1 MKITD
6 KTEYLAQHVHEQLGK
21 VIVGMDDIIH
31 GLIIAWVAQGH
42 VLLEGVPGLGKTL
55 LAKALAQLIN
65 SHFGRIQGT
74 ADLMP
79 SDITGIHIF
88 NTEKHTFEF
97 APGPIFNRVVL
108 VDEINRTGP
117 KTQSAL
123 LQAMEENTVTLDRK
137 TYPLPKDFFLLAAQN
152 PYEFEGVYPLL
163 ESQLDRFLVKL
174 NLTYPDART
183 EALILSRYDKPGGGH
198 QAALQ
203 TITPLAE
210 HDLMLAREQ
219 AAAVHVDESLYRYV
233 VMLAAASRQHPQL
246 SLGLSTR
253 GALALIRCARVE
265 AALASR
271 DYVLPDDI
279 KRVAPLVISHR
290 LLLTSEA
297 ELAGYTALQV
307 YEELINQVAI
317 PDISNDA

>member
-79 SDITGIHIF
+79 SDITGIHIY
-88 NTEKHTFEF
+88 NSEKHTFEF
-97 APGPIFNRVVL
+97 APGPLFNRVVL

-174 NLTYPDART
+174 NLTYPDAKT

-203 TITPLAE
+203 SITPLAE
-210 HDLMLAREQ
+210 HDLILAREQ
-219 AAAVHVDESLYRYV
+219 TATVHVDESLYRYV
-233 VMLAAASRQHPQL
+233 V
-246 SLGLSTR
+246 
-253 GALALIRCARVE
+253 
-265 AALASR
+265 
-271 DYVLPDDI
+271 
-279 KRVAPLVISHR
+279 
-290 LLLTSEA
+290 
-297 ELAGYTALQV
+297 
-307 YEELINQVAI
+307 
-317 PDISNDA
+317 